1 MSPRKNLYLVDS
13 QTKRRAAVCH
23 ALAQSKIYVEPF
35 ETIEEVQAHWPR
47 EGVVLVEDAPG
58 RIPALLEYMAQSA
71 RWLPLIGF
79 SENPGAQQVAQAV
92 LDGALG
98 YLAWPCA
105 PDEIEAAIAHAEDNA
120 ERLGSFRLR
129 QARARSQIRKLTR
142 REQQVLS
149 AITEGLSNREIGER
163 LAISPRTVEIHRS
176 NILNK
181 VGAQHTSEAIRIA
194 VEASLVT

>member
-105 PDEIEAAIAHAEDNA
+105 PERSRRRSPMRRTMPSASAASA
-120 ERLGSFRLR
+120 S
-129 QARARSQIRKLTR
+129 ARPAPAARSG
-142 REQQVLS
+142 S
-149 AITEGLSNREIGER
+149 
-163 LAISPRTVEIHRS
+163 
-176 NILNK
+176 
-181 VGAQHTSEAIRIA
+181 
-194 VEASLVT
+194 